1 MKAAILGLVHKDG
14 LDFLKKKNFDV
25 LNIDN
30 LEVSN
35 LKKELSDVDAIL
47 LRTSKLTR
55 EILSEC
61 KKLKIIA
68 RHGVG
73 YDNLDVDYLNENKIA
88 LAITSTAN
96 SVSVAEHVMSFF
108 IYLTKKFD
116 LADKLVRDGNF
127 KLKSTLPNF
136 FELYQKKILICGY
149 GRIGKEVAKR
159 CNGFDM
165 NVYIYD
171 PFVDDKEINK
181 SGYIPIGKDEG
192 LELADYI
199 TIHLPLN
206 DQTKNFINKEEL
218 KKMKD
223 TAILVNTS
231 RGGIINENALF
242 EALNKKSI
250 KSAGIDVFENEP
262 PLANHPFFK
271 LENILLTPHNA
282 ALTLECRKRMA
293 IEAAENIYFFLNDI
307 KKVNS
312 QNLVNHHLFI

>member
-73 YDNLDVDYLNENKIA
+73 YDNVDVDYLNENKIA

-96 SVSVAEHVMSFF
+96 SVSVAEHVLSFF

>member
-1 MKAAILGLVHKDG
+1 MKTAILGLVHDDG
-14 LDFLKKKNFDV
+14 LEFLKNKNFEV
-25 LNIDN
+25 LNIEN
-30 LEVSN
+30 LEVNN

-73 YDNLDVDYLNENKIA
+73 YDNVDVDYLNEKKIA

-96 SVSVAEHVMSFF
+96 SVSVAEHVLSFF

-136 FELYQKKILICGY
+136 FELYQKKVLICGY

-165 NVYIYD
+165 SIYIYD
-171 PFVDDKEINK
+171 PFVDDKEIIK
-181 SGYIPIGKDEG
+181 YGYIPIGKEEG
-192 LELADYI
+192 LELADYV

-206 DQTKNFINKEEL
+206 DKTKNFIDKEEL
-218 KKMKD
+218 KKMKN
-223 TAILVNTS
+223 TAVLVNTS
-231 RGGIINENALF
+231 RGGIINERALF
-242 EALNKKSI
+242 DALNKKNI

-262 PLANHPFFK
+262 PIADHPF
-271 LENILLTPHNA
+271 LRLDNILLTPHNA

-293 IEAAENIYFFLNDI
+293 IEAAENIYFFLKYKN
-307 KKVNS
+307 KVNS

>member
-1 MKAAILGLVHKDG
+1 MKTAILGLVHDDG
-14 LDFLKKKNFDV
+14 LEFLKNKNFEV

-30 LEVSN
+30 LEVNN

-73 YDNLDVDYLNENKIA
+73 YDNVDVDYLNEKKIA

-96 SVSVAEHVMSFF
+96 SVSVAEHVLSFF

-136 FELYQKKILICGY
+136 FELYQKKVLICGY

-165 NVYIYD
+165 SIYIYD
-171 PFVDDKEINK
+171 PFVDDKEISK
-181 SGYIPIGKDEG
+181 YGYIPIGKEEG
-192 LELADYI
+192 LELADYV

-206 DQTKNFINKEEL
+206 DKTKNFIDKEEL
-218 KKMKD
+218 KKMKN

-242 EALNKKSI
+242 DALNKENI

-262 PLANHPFFK
+262 PIADHPFFK
-271 LENILLTPHNA
+271 LDNILLTPHNA

-293 IEAAENIYFFLNDI
+293 KEAAENIYFFLNY
-307 KKVNS
+307 KNKVNS

>member
-1 MKAAILGLVHKDG
+1 MKTAILGLVHDDG
-14 LDFLKKKNFDV
+14 LEFLKNKNFEV
-25 LNIDN
+25 LNIEN
-30 LEVSN
+30 LEVKN

-73 YDNLDVDYLNENKIA
+73 YDNVDVDYLNEKKIA

-96 SVSVAEHVMSFF
+96 SVSVAEHVLSFF

-116 LADKLVRDGNF
+116 LANRLVRDGNF

-136 FELYQKKILICGY
+136 FELYQKNVLICGY

-165 NVYIYD
+165 NIYIYD
-171 PFVDDKEINK
+171 PFVDDKEIIK
-181 SGYIPIGKDEG
+181 YGYTSIGKKEG
-192 LELADYI
+192 LELADYV

-206 DQTKNFINKEEL
+206 DKTKNFIDKEEL
-218 KKMKD
+218 KKMKN

-242 EALNKKSI
+242 NALNTRNI

-262 PLANHPFFK
+262 PIADHPFFK
-271 LENILLTPHNA
+271 LDNILLTPHNA

-293 IEAAENIYFFLNDI
+293 IEAAENIYFFLNY
-307 KKVNS
+307 KNKVKP

>member
-1 MKAAILGLVHKDG
+1 MKAAILGLVHNDG
-14 LDFLKKKNFDV
+14 LDFLKNKNFDI

-30 LEVSN
+30 FEVSN

-73 YDNLDVDYLNENKIA
+73 YDNVDVDYLNENKIA

-96 SVSVAEHVMSFF
+96 SVSVAEHVLSFF

-250 KSAGIDVFENEP
+250 KSAAIDVFENEP

-293 IEAAENIYFFLNDI
+293 IEAAENIYFFLNN
-307 KKVNS
+307 KNKVNS

>member
-1 MKAAILGLVHKDG
+1 MKTAILGLVHDDG
-14 LDFLKKKNFDV
+14 LEFLKNKNFEV

-30 LEVSN
+30 LEVNN

-73 YDNLDVDYLNENKIA
+73 YDNVDVDYLNEKKIA
-88 LAITSTAN
+88 LAITSKAN
-96 SVSVAEHVMSFF
+96 SVSVAEHVLSFF

-136 FELYQKKILICGY
+136 FELYQKKVLICGY

-165 NVYIYD
+165 SIYIYD
-171 PFVDDKEINK
+171 PFVDDKEISK
-181 SGYIPIGKDEG
+181 YGYIPIGKEEG
-192 LELADYI
+192 LELADYV

-206 DQTKNFINKEEL
+206 DKTKNFIDKEEL

-242 EALNKKSI
+242 DALNKENI

-262 PLANHPFFK
+262 PIADHPFFK
-271 LENILLTPHNA
+271 LDNILLTPHNA

-293 IEAAENIYFFLNDI
+293 KEAAENIYFFLNY
-307 KKVNS
+307 KNKVNS

>member
-1 MKAAILGLVHKDG
+1 MKTAILGLVHDDG
-14 LDFLKKKNFDV
+14 LEFLKNKNFEV
-25 LNIDN
+25 LNIEN
-30 LEVSN
+30 LEVNN

-73 YDNLDVDYLNENKIA
+73 YDNVDVDYLNEKKIA

-96 SVSVAEHVMSFF
+96 SVSVAEHVLSFF

-116 LADKLVRDGNF
+116 LADRLVRDGNF

-136 FELYQKKILICGY
+136 FELYQKKVLICGY

-159 CNGFDM
+159 CTGFDM
-165 NVYIYD
+165 SIYIYD
-171 PFVDDKEINK
+171 PFVDDKEIIK
-181 SGYIPIGKDEG
+181 YGYIPIGKEEG
-192 LELADYI
+192 LELADYV

-206 DQTKNFINKEEL
+206 DKTKNFIDKEEL
-218 KKMKD
+218 KKMKN
-223 TAILVNTS
+223 TAVLVNTS
-231 RGGIINENALF
+231 RGGIINERALF
-242 EALNKKSI
+242 DALNKKNI

-262 PLANHPFFK
+262 PIADHPF
-271 LENILLTPHNA
+271 LRLDNILLTPHNA

-293 IEAAENIYFFLNDI
+293 IEAAENIYFFLKYKN
-307 KKVNS
+307 KVNS

>member
-1 MKAAILGLVHKDG
+1 MKVAILGLVHDDG
-14 LDFLKKKNFDV
+14 IDFLKNKNFEV
-25 LNIDN
+25 QNIDN
-30 LEVSN
+30 FEVTN

-47 LRTSKLTR
+47 LRTSKLTK

-73 YDNLDVDYLNENKIA
+73 YDNVDINYLNENKIA

-96 SVSVAEHVMSFF
+96 SVSVAEHVLSFF

-136 FELYQKKILICGY
+136 FELYQKKVLICGF

-181 SGYIPIGKDEG
+181 YGYVPVGKEKG
-192 LELADYI
+192 LELADYV

-206 DQTKNFINKEEL
+206 EKTKDFIDKEEL
-218 KKMKD
+218 RKMKK
-223 TAILVNTS
+223 TAVVVNTS
-231 RGGIINENALF
+231 RGGIINEKALF
-242 EALNKKSI
+242 EALKMQNI

-262 PLANHPFFK
+262 PIENHTFFK
-271 LENILLTPHNA
+271 LDNILLTPHNA

-293 IEAAENIYFFLNDI
+293 IEAAENIYFFLKN
-307 KKVNS
+307 KNKVNS
-312 QNLVNHHLFI
+312 QNLVNNELFI

>member
-1 MKAAILGLVHKDG
+1 MKTAILGLVHDDG
-14 LDFLKKKNFDV
+14 LEFLKNKNFEV
-25 LNIDN
+25 LNIEN
-30 LEVSN
+30 LEVNN

-73 YDNLDVDYLNENKIA
+73 YDNVDVDYLNEKKIA

-96 SVSVAEHVMSFF
+96 SVSVAEHVLSFF

-116 LADKLVRDGNF
+116 LADKLVRDGKF

-136 FELYQKKILICGY
+136 FELYQKKVLICGY

-165 NVYIYD
+165 NIYIYD
-171 PFVDDKEINK
+171 PFVDDKEISK
-181 SGYIPIGKDEG
+181 YGYTPIGKEEG
-192 LELADYI
+192 LELADYV

-206 DQTKNFINKEEL
+206 DKTKNFIDKEEL
-218 KKMKD
+218 KKMKN
-223 TAILVNTS
+223 TSILVNTS

-242 EALNKKSI
+242 NALNTRNI

-262 PLANHPFFK
+262 PIADHPFFQ
-271 LENILLTPHNA
+271 LDNILLTPHNA

-293 IEAAENIYFFLNDI
+293 IEAAENIYFFLNY
-307 KKVNS
+307 KNKVNS